1 MRMLSRL
8 LFPPKCVS
16 CSTLLGIDIPDEQ
29 ALCPDCQRLWESE
42 ALETCGV
49 CAKRVGDCACL
60 TERMQKARCK
70 GFYKLVYYVPS
81 VKTPVQNRLIYT
93 VKQTRDRR
101 SVAFLAKELWGSV
114 QSLLDTEGIARD
126 RMLLT
131 YLPRSRAARLRY
143 GTDQA
148 KVLAEALSRIS
159 GLPIRAVIRRSGG
172 KANSQKKLDPVA
184 RYQNAKSAFEGN
196 EDFLAEVK
204 GRTVLLVD
212 DIVTTGASMAVGTRL
227 LRKMGAAEVYA
238 LAVASDNY
246 NKDRSVY

>member
-1 MRMLSRL
+1 MRMLAKL
-8 LFPPKCVS
+8 LFPPKCAA
-16 CSTLLGIDIPDEQ
+16 CARLLGIDVPDEQ
-29 ALCPDCQRLWESE
+29 ALCPDCQKLWESE
-42 ALETCGV
+42 SFETCGV

-60 TERMQKARCK
+60 TERMQKAKCN

-101 SVAFLAKELWGSV
+101 SVAFLAKALWGSV
-114 QSLLDTEGIARD
+114 QGLLETEGIERKD
-126 RMLLT
+126 VLLT
-131 YLPRSRAARLRY
+131 YLPRSRAARLQY

-148 KVLAEALSRIS
+148 KELVEELARIS
-159 GLPIRAVIRRSGG
+159 GLPIRALIRRSGG

-184 RYQNAKSAFEGN
+184 RYRNAKSAFEGN
-196 EDFLAEVK
+196 EAFLAEVK

-238 LAVASDNY
+238 FAVASDSY
-246 NKDRSVY
+246 NKDRLVY